1 MRRITLLRSAIVASL
16 FLPVVA
22 LAAME
27 IVQQPDGV
35 WVTHGDDVYA
45 TGGQVTLSEPVRG
58 DVFVMGGTINEKA
71 RIGGDLFAAGGTV
84 TVDGNVLGDLRVTGG
99 SVFINKEIGG
109 DVIVAGGNL
118 IFGGDAIVGGDVLI
132 AGGVVT
138 VDGTLRGDLSVHS
151 GDVTVAGSVLGDTDI
166 RTERFTFTGQLQ
178 GDATLSAEQ
187 WYVGDKARVSGVLN
201 YWQPSGERDFTGVA
215 RGKVTY
221 DPDLQRK
228 ERSPKAPLVA
238 VGAIFAAV
246 SIFSLLSGALLIALL
261 LLATKTFFRDAA
273 KKLRAAPGLSLLTGF
288 LYFLLTPVIVLIFFL
303 TIIGIPLG
311 LLLMTGY
318 VFSVA
323 FSKPLT
329 AIVLAKWMEGSRG
342 KPLHGVLVFLL
353 SVGILIIL
361 KLLIVVPFL
370 GWVLMLVA
378 VCGAFG
384 AVAMTK
390 FEKFKKIR

>member
-1 MRRITLLRSAIVASL
+1 MRRITLIRSAILASL

-35 WVTHGDDVYA
+35 WVKHGDDVYA
-45 TGGQVTLSEPVRG
+45 TGGQVTFSQPVRG
-58 DVFVMGGTINEKA
+58 DVFVMGGNINEKA

-84 TVDGNVLGDLRVTGG
+84 TIDGTVVGDLRVTGG

-109 DVIVAGGNL
+109 DVVVAGGNL
-118 IFGGDAIVGGDVLI
+118 IFGEDAIVGGDVLV
-132 AGGVVT
+132 AGGVVNLEGT
-138 VDGTLRGDLSVHS
+138 VRGDLRVRG
-151 GDVTVAGSVLGDTDI
+151 GDVTLAGSVLGDSDI
-166 RTERFTFTGQLQ
+166 QADRFTFTGQLQ
-178 GDATLSAEQ
+178 GDAVLSAEQ
-187 WYVGDKARVSGVLN
+187 WFVGDKARVGGALQ
-201 YWQPSGERDFTGVA
+201 YWQPSGEADFSGVA

-221 DPDLQRK
+221 DPDLQREEHSK
-228 ERSPKAPLVA
+228 KAPLMALGA
-238 VGAIFAAV
+238 VFAAV

-273 KKLRAAPGLSLLTGF
+273 KKLRTAPGLSLLTGF

-311 LLLMTGY
+311 LFLMTGY

-353 SVGILIIL
+353 SVGILILL

-370 GWVLMLVA
+370 GWALMLVA
-378 VCGAFG
+378 VCSAFG